1 MMNESQRDKAVEI
14 FKKTFDDDKGTLKGV
29 LGAMINQ
36 DKSFAEEYFDEI
48 VEGFNQARP
57 NQKVGQEEASRIFQ
71 KLVGDVVD
79 TKEPIQSET
88 SSDFNSAIENW
99 TKYILFQQPIV
110 SEGDSNTKKENQIF
124 KKIKKQKNMKKLKHL
139 KDKLSN
145 LDSNE
150 RNIITVI
157 ASLLSALIIGYLFSE
172 TAYYQTSYDFANG
185 IRISKE
191 EYTYAKESGDSS
203 VFTKLTYNYLIFF
216 SVLVISTGLVYI
228 YFQKRARDTQ
238 SLNLLDEAQKQATP
252 LIINGY
258 RKVGQERACA
268 PTSKTSDK
276 KIIEIYTQVLNAF
289 TSASKIRAERIPA
302 VKLNFIALK
311 FFQVYEMMGEEG
323 MNSHLGYEVEKYLEE
338 GLREEYNQELKL
350 F

>member
-57 NQKVGQEEASRIFQ
+57 NQKVGQEEASRLFQ
-71 KLVGDVVD
+71 KLFGDVAD
-79 TKEPIQSET
+79 AKEPIQSESIT
-88 SSDFNSAIENW
+88 DFKTATEDLA
-99 TKYILFQQPIV
+99 KYILFQPPIV
-110 SEGDSNTKKENQIF
+110 SEKDSNINKGNEIYNTIN
-124 KKIKKQKNMKKLKHL
+124 KQRNMNKLKHL
-139 KDKLSN
+139 KVRLSN
-145 LDSNE
+145 LDSKE
-150 RNIITVI
+150 RNIITIIV
-157 ASLLSALIIGYLFSE
+157 SLVSALIIGYLFSE

-191 EYTYAKESGDSS
+191 EYNYAKESGDSS

-252 LIINGY
+252 LIIKGY
-258 RKVGQERACA
+258 RKVGQERGCA
-268 PTSKTSDK
+268 PTAKTSDK
-276 KIIEIYTQVLNAF
+276 KIIEIYTRVINAF
-289 TSASKIRAERIPA
+289 TSASKVRAERIPA
-302 VKLNFIALK
+302 VNLNFIALK

-323 MNSHLGYEVEKYLEE
+323 MNSHLDYEVEKYLEE
-338 GLREEYNQELKL
+338 GLRAEYNQPLEL